1 MVEQKNYRIKSFV
14 RERDFLANNFKN
26 SYGYYLLDKPLYK
39 EEIILHLS
47 VDKEDNFVSI
57 NVNYANGTVFAPF
70 YKESLWSMESRKMI
84 VWKHLVMVD
93 LAVRIRKR
101 NDINAKFGRNVN
113 ACRCNESFKIR

>member
-1 MVEQKNYRIKSFV
+1 M

-70 YKESLWSMESRKMI
+70 YNPDDRGNNNLYKKVVKAYNKLMSNMK
-84 VWKHLVMVD
+84 
-93 LAVRIRKR
+93 
-101 NDINAKFGRNVN
+101 DIFEEIEDENY
-113 ACRCNESFKIR
+113 